1 VKDLTVKFAG
11 LTLRNPTMLASGI
24 LGISSSL
31 LSRVYEAGAGC
42 VVTKSIGPDQRSGYS
57 NPCILEVAAGGYLNA
72 MGLPNPGIKDFLE
85 ELAVLKAKK
94 IPTVVS
100 IFGED
105 EAKFAA
111 IARAVEKSGAIGIEL
126 NISCPHAEVAS
137 IGQSP
142 EITTQVVKTVR
153 SAVSLPLFVKLTPNV
168 TDIVEIAHAAEQ
180 AGANGLTA
188 INTVRAMAID
198 IHSKT
203 PILSNKY
210 GGLSGP
216 PIKPIAIRC
225 IYDIYEHVKIP
236 LIGVGGIAT
245 WQDAIEFMLA
255 GATAIQV
262 GTGIRHHGLT
272 IFKEI
277 CDGISNYL
285 TEKQCSNLSEII
297 GGAHRA

>member
-1 VKDLTVKFAG
+1 
-11 LTLRNPTMLASGI
+11 MLASGI

-42 VVTKSIGPDQRSGYS
+42 VVTKSIGPAHRIGYS
-57 NPCILEVAAGGYLNA
+57 NPTILEVTGGFLNA
-72 MGLPNPGIKDFLE
+72 MGLPNPGIQEFLA
-85 ELAVLKAKK
+85 ELTELKEKK
-94 IPTVVS
+94 VPTIVS

-105 EAKFAA
+105 EDKFAT
-111 IARAVEKSGAIGIEL
+111 IAHTVEGKGANGIEL
-126 NISCPHAEVAS
+126 NISCPHAEIAS

-142 EITTQVVKTVR
+142 EITKRVVKAVR
-153 SAVSLPLFVKLTPNV
+153 AATSLPIFVKLTPNV
-168 TDIVEIAHAAEQ
+168 TDIVEVACAAEA
-180 AGANGLTA
+180 AGADGLTA

-203 PILSNKY
+203 PILSNRY

-216 PIKPIAIRC
+216 AIKPIAIRC

-236 LIGVGGIAT
+236 LIGVGGIGS

-262 GTGIRHHGLT
+262 GTGIRYHGLT

-277 CDGISNYL
+277 CDGIRTYL
-285 TEKQCSNLSEII
+285 SEEQLSNLSEII
-297 GGAHRA
+297 GGAHRS